1 MPPAALDRLFVYG
14 TLRSG
19 QSSRRMLDDWIRN
32 SQPARCRGTLYAFP
46 SGYPGLVLDGDVLIV
61 GELVELDDVDKA
73 LRIIDAYEG
82 DEFSRIQCDVEGA
95 GGIERAWV
103 YVLADPASASEATLI
118 PGGDWAALSAAE
130 VPGEGE

>member
-19 QSSRRMLDDWIRN
+19 HSSRRMLDDFVRTC
-32 SQPARCRGTLYAFP
+32 QPARCRGTLYAFA
-46 SGYPGLVLDGDVLIV
+46 SGYPGLVLDGDTVIV
-61 GELVELDDVDKA
+61 GELVELDDVEKA
-73 LRIIDAYEG
+73 LRLLDAYEG

-95 GGIERAWV
+95 GGIERAWA

-118 PGGDWAALSAAE
+118 PGGDWAAVSAAE
-130 VPGEGE
+130 VADERE